1 MHGRFFYVPP
11 WRPCR
16 VASFQLLS
24 RLPGPGHFFEDED
37 ETYPTHLQV
46 TCTTRNNT
54 SYLLCIY
61 LYVHYIYVCTYIWLY
76 DYICILYKVKNINDN
91 MIYIEMYWISR
102 LWCKHSIIFLQYL
115 SHENNDELYKLHTWI
130 DNAASLWA
138 DTDIATGDL
147 VPNPLD
153 VAAVR
158 VMFTYVLL
166 AIQSGFGLGIPI
178 SVG

>member
-1 MHGRFFYVPP
+1 MIIWYTLKCIEYHV
-11 WRPCR
+11 CDANT
-16 VASFQLLS
+16 AS
-24 RLPGPGHFFEDED
+24 
-37 ETYPTHLQV
+37 Y
-46 TCTTRNNT
+46 
-54 SYLLCIY
+54 
-61 LYVHYIYVCTYIWLY
+61 
-76 DYICILYKVKNINDN
+76 
-91 MIYIEMYWISR
+91 
-102 LWCKHSIIFLQYL
+102 FLQYL

-158 VMFTYVLL
+158 VVFTYVLL